1 MARRGE
7 AGFMTANVRV
17 QRAAKSHRIGQI
29 HTRRKRFV
37 VHCVP
42 CPELAALAERRTAV
56 KCQDGKCEISS
67 TRSTGEIRGY
77 CDC

>member
-1 MARRGE
+1 
-7 AGFMTANVRV
+7 MTANVRV

-42 CPELAALAERRTAV
+42 CPELAALA
-56 KCQDGKCEISS
+56 
-67 TRSTGEIRGY
+67 
-77 CDC
+77 